1 MLINTITPVKFPE
14 RLIYKNVA
22 KDTYY
27 MISTKT
33 FAALGELKV
42 KTTLL
47 SDTSYYRDIKTPAL
61 SLYIRDLK
69 AYIKRT
75 GVGSDF
81 IKFCKNLSKQENCNG
96 RVHVLAYNA
105 NHPGK
110 PPHKF
115 YRKAGFAA
123 NNSDETKI
131 IDSAIKNNTSVP
143 ADMCLGTPM
152 YLEKFE

>member
-14 RLIYKNVA
+14 RLIYKNTV

-27 MISTKT
+27 MLSTKT
-33 FAALGELKV
+33 LEPLGELKADV
-42 KTTLL
+42 MLL
-47 SDTSYYRDIKTPAL
+47 RDKSYYRDIKTPTL
-61 SLYIRDLK
+61 SLYIKDLK

-81 IKFCKNLSKQENCNG
+81 IKFCKSLSRQEGAKG
-96 RVHVLAYNA
+96 RVHVLAYNTD
-105 NHPGK
+105 HPGK

-123 NNSDETKI
+123 NNQDETKI
-131 IDSAIKNNTSVP
+131 IDSTIKNNTSIP